1 MADYFTKLNKAII
14 LMAVFLAGCSDTTVT
29 FKGKVYYGSESSS
42 GGILVHGALA
52 GAKVKEINHLIVTTA
67 DSSGS
72 YILEIEVP
80 RVLGY
85 SKSES
90 YTLEAWGDIATSYNP
105 SVTTTANERISVN
118 ARPGEIV
125 STRNFLLYRHDVEKN

>member
-1 MADYFTKLNKAII
+1 MAKRFNKLSKAII
-14 LMAVFLAGCSDTTVT
+14 LTAVFLAGCSDTTVT

-52 GAKVKEINHLIVTTA
+52 GARVKEINHVAVTTA
-67 DSSGS
+67 DPAGS
-72 YILEIEVP
+72 YTLEIKVP

-85 SKSES
+85 SQSES
-90 YTLEAWGDIATSYNP
+90 YTLEAWGDVVSSYNP

-118 ARPGEIV
+118 ARPGETV
-125 STRNFLLYRHDVEKN
+125 SARNFLLYRHDEERN